1 MASRKIEIGPQTR
14 LDLVPQFLAVC
25 ATVGLVIGGPPQS
38 AMAEVSAEGAA
49 QACRT
54 VGAWLEPDTGET
66 VAAKQLLISMAER
79 RIVLLGESHT
89 NVEHHL
95 WQLHTLAGLHAHRS
109 RLVVGFEMFP
119 RAVQPALDAWS
130 KGRYTEADFLEASR
144 WREVW
149 GYGPEPYLPLFHF
162 VRQNRL
168 SMIALNV
175 DRQLVSRVGQQG
187 WSAIP
192 EDAREGIS
200 DPAPA
205 SDAYRQSLAKV
216 YAAKQKQGVKDPSPY
231 GGGDLSQG
239 HEADEAPDLAEIL
252 ESADFVR
259 FVEAQL
265 MWDRAMAEALFK
277 ASRENPDALVVGVLG
292 RGHVEH
298 GYGVPHQL
306 ADLGEDSVAILLP
319 VETGSACEALEP
331 NVADA
336 VFVLAPSEDQ
346 QMEPAGPRLGVMIE
360 QAEGGVRILEV
371 IEGSVAEATGLT
383 PGDIIVSAATFP
395 IGRVLD
401 LIEIVQR
408 QAPGTWLPLE
418 IKRNG
423 EAHRLVAEF
432 PSRFE

>member
-1 MASRKIEIGPQTR
+1 MGHNKRSDFVLR
-14 LDLVPQFLAVC
+14 LLAVF
-25 ATVGLVIGGPPQS
+25 ATVSLVIDGPPQS
-38 AMAEVSAEGAA
+38 AMAEVSAEGEV
-49 QACRT
+49 QACQT
-54 VGAWLEPDTGET
+54 VGAWLEPATGET

-149 GYGPEPYLPLFHF
+149 GYGPELYLPLFHF

-168 SMIALNV
+168 PMIALNV
-175 DRQLVSRVGQQG
+175 DRELVSHVGQQG

-216 YAAKQKQGVKDPSPY
+216 YAAKQVQGVKDPFSH
-231 GGGDLSQG
+231 GGGDGPQG
-239 HEADEAPDLAEIL
+239 DEADEEPDLAEIL
-252 ESADFVR
+252 ESEDFVR

-265 MWDRAMAEALFK
+265 TWDRAMAEALFK
-277 ASRENPDALVVGVLG
+277 GSRENPEALVVGVLG

-319 VETGSACEALEP
+319 VEKGNACEALEP
-331 NVADA
+331 HVADA
-336 VFVLAPSEDQ
+336 VFVVAPSDDEQ
-346 QMEPAGPRLGVMIE
+346 AEPAGPRLGVMIE
-360 QAEGGVRILEV
+360 QAEEGVRVLEV
-371 IEGSVAEATGLT
+371 IEGSVAEATGLA
-383 PGDIIVSAATFP
+383 PGDVIVSAATFP
-395 IGRVLD
+395 TSRVSD

-408 QAPGTWLPLE
+408 QAPGTWLPLK
-418 IKRNG
+418 IKRDG
-423 EAHRLVAEF
+423 EALRLVAKF
-432 PSRFE
+432 PSRFHRRVSRA

>member
-1 MASRKIEIGPQTR
+1 MLR
-14 LDLVPQFLAVC
+14 LLAVF
-25 ATVGLVIGGPPQS
+25 ATASLVIDGPPQS
-38 AMAEVSAEGAA
+38 AMAEVPAEGAA
-49 QACRT
+49 QACQK
-54 VGAWLEPDTGET
+54 VGTWLKPDTGET
-66 VAAKQLLISMAER
+66 VAAEQLLKSLAER
-79 RIVLLGESHT
+79 KIVLLGETHT

-119 RAVQPALDAWS
+119 RAVQQALDAWS
-130 KGRYTEADFLEASR
+130 AGRYTEADFLEASR

-149 GYGPEPYLPLFHF
+149 GYGLQFYLPLFHF

-168 SMIALNV
+168 PMIALNV
-175 DRQLVSRVGQQG
+175 DRELVSRVGQEG

-216 YAAKQKQGVKDPSPY
+216 YAAKQKQGVKDPSPD
-231 GGGDLSQG
+231 GGGDGSQED
-239 HEADEAPDLAEIL
+239 EADEAADLAGIL
-252 ESADFVR
+252 ESEDFAR

-265 MWDRAMAEALFK
+265 TWDRAMAEALFK
-277 ASRENPDALVVGVLG
+277 ASRENPEALVVGVLG

-331 NVADA
+331 HVADA
-336 VFVLAPSEDQ
+336 VFVVAPSEDEQ
-346 QMEPAGPRLGVMIE
+346 AGPAKPRLGIMIE
-360 QAEGGVRILEV
+360 QAEEGVRVLDV
-371 IEGSVAEATGLT
+371 MEGSVAEATGLAA
-383 PGDIIVSAATFP
+383 GDIIVSAATFP
-395 IGRVLD
+395 IGRVSD

-418 IKRNG
+418 IKRDG
-423 EAHRLVAEF
+423 EARRLVAEF

>member
-1 MASRKIEIGPQTR
+1 MASRKIEIGLKTR

-38 AMAEVSAEGAA
+38 AMAEVSADGAA
-49 QACRT
+49 QACQII
-54 VGAWLEPDTGET
+54 GAWLEPDTGET
-66 VAAKQLLISMAER
+66 VAAKQLLTSMAER

-130 KGRYTEADFLEASR
+130 KGRHTEADFLEASR

-149 GYGPEPYLPLFHF
+149 GYGPELYLPLFHF

-168 SMIALNV
+168 PMIALNV
-175 DRQLVSRVGQQG
+175 DRELVSHVGQKG
-187 WSAIP
+187 WSAVP

-216 YAAKQKQGVKDPSPY
+216 YAAKQKQGVKNPSPH
-231 GGGDLSQG
+231 GGGDGPQG
-239 HEADEAPDLAEIL
+239 DEADEEPDLVEIL
-252 ESADFVR
+252 ESADFVH

-265 MWDRAMAEALFK
+265 TWDRAMAEALFK
-277 ASRENPDALVVGVLG
+277 ASRENPEALVVGVLG
-292 RGHVEH
+292 RG
-298 GYGVPHQL
+298 
-306 ADLGEDSVAILLP
+306 LGEDSVAILLP

-336 VFVLAPSEDQ
+336 VFVMAPSEDQ
-346 QMEPAGPRLGVMIE
+346 QMEPARPRLGVMIE

-371 IEGSVAEATGLT
+371 IEGSVAEATGLAA
-383 PGDIIVSAATFP
+383 GDIIVSAATFP
-395 IGRVLD
+395 IGRVSD

-423 EAHRLVAEF
+423 KAHRLVAEF